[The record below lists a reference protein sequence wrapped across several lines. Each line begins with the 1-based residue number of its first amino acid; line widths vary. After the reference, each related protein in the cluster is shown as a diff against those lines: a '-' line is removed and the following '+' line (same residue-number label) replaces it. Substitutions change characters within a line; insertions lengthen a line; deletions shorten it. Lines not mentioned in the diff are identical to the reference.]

1 MMYNTLILLS
11 LLPLSGPEAGEHLT
25 VSAHSVAVLSVE
37 STANAD
43 EQIPILSSVPK
54 RQTVAYPPEQ
64 PANQSNQ
71 SQPVLPLVQQPVIPT
86 VAVSPTVSAT
96 PAVPPITVAS
106 ITESNTSF
114 AQPERN
120 SNSVYVTGLL
130 EVPKRNHV
138 ILAAAYQSVLTSLK
152 TEQRTPEGHIVTGAD
167 GNPVLIPIVEGMRV
181 FKDQVLGGFDDRELQ
196 CNLEI
201 SECKLDVA
209 IAEREKKIEVEY
221 AAWGYRVAEAE
232 LQMLRETN
240 KLHEKAIAQIEINKA
255 ILALQQA
262 DANLRLQKYTLDEV
276 KTREV
281 TASEREVAKT
291 KVLINLRKLIAP
303 IDGMIV
309 KIDKAEGEWLRE
321 GDPVME
327 IMQLNTLRAK
337 CLVNAKYYTPDM
349 VNGKDVTVSVSMPMV
364 NNRNEEFPGKVV
376 FAHPKVGAGDLFE
389 VFIEVENRPT
399 GNSWLLQ
406 PGRNV
411 SAIIHL

>member
-1 MMYNTLILLS
+1 MYNTLILLS
-11 LLPLSGPEAGEHLT
+11 LLPLSGPEAGEYLT
-25 VSAHSVAVLSVE
+25 ISANSATVLSVE
-37 STANAD
+37 TTTNAD
-43 EQIPILSSVPK
+43 EQIPVLPPEPKPEPK
-54 RQTVAYPPEQ
+54 RQTVAYPP
-64 PANQSNQ
+64 
-71 SQPVLPLVQQPVIPT
+71 IT
-86 VAVSPTVSAT
+86 TSAT
-96 PAVPPITVAS
+96 TTAPSSPITVAS
-106 ITESNTSF
+106 VAEPNTAF
-114 AQPERN
+114 AQPEQD
-120 SNSVYVTGLL
+120 SNAVRVTGIL

-152 TEQRTPEGHIVTGAD
+152 TEQRDTQGHIVTDAD
-167 GNPVLIPIVEGMRV
+167 GQPVLIPIVEGMRV
-181 FKDQVLGGFDDRELQ
+181 FKDQILGGFDDRELQ

-209 IAEREKKIEVEY
+209 VAEREKKIEVEY

-240 KLHEKAIAQIEINKA
+240 KLHEKAITQIEINKA

-262 DANLRLQKYTLDEV
+262 DANLRLQKYTLEEV

-281 TASEREVAKT
+281 VASEKEVAKI

-321 GDPVME
+321 GDPVLE

-337 CLVNAKYYTPDM
+337 CKVNAKYYTPDM
-349 VNGKDVTVSVSMPMV
+349 VDGKNVTVLMPMV
-364 NNRNEEFPGKVV
+364 NGHIEEFPGKVV
-376 FAHPKVGAGDLFE
+376 FAHPKVEAGNLFE
-389 VFIEVENRPT
+389 VFIEVENRPS
-399 GNSWLLQ
+399 GHSWLLQ
-406 PGRNV
+406 PGRDV